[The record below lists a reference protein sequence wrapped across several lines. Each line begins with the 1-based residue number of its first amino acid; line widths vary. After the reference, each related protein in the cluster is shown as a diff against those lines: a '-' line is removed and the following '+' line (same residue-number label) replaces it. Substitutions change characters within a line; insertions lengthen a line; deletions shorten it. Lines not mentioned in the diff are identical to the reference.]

1 MKLAFWIT
9 ERIVRAWPGLLN
21 WPAAHS
27 AFNRI
32 FAVYALQVC
41 KQEFAS

>member
-1 MKLAFWIT
+1 MKFVFWSA
-9 ERIVRAWPGLLN
+9 ERVVRAWPGLLN

-32 FAVYALQVC
+32 FAVYALQVL
-41 KQEFAS
+41 KQEALA